1 MCDSRINHPKGVLQA
16 TDKALDALR
25 RMRAGIRA
33 DATGKKRTKHEVS
46 ALFRPKKAL
55 KLDKKPAWK
64 HKFVCLAYKDQLR
77 IPTSDVDKEELY
89 LADLG
94 EKEIEFR
101 SIDSNA
107 DKFKDT
113 LLNAFPRLQQGGGY
127 QLLKC
132 MPNSRR
138 LEVLSSVVYTSPGA
152 LKQRVGTSRTYI
164 RPIQRDLD
172 LEPCEEVVDSGVCK

>member
-1 MCDSRINHPKGVLQA
+1 M
-16 TDKALDALR
+16 
-25 RMRAGIRA
+25 RA
-33 DATGKKRTKHEVS
+33 DASSKKRTKDEVS
-46 ALFRPKKAL
+46 SLFRPKKVL

-64 HKFVCLAYKDQLR
+64 HKFVCLAYKDQSR
-77 IPTSDVDKEELY
+77 VPTSDIDKEELY

-94 EKEIEFR
+94 EKEVEFR
-101 SIDSNA
+101 TLDASA
-107 DKFKDT
+107 DEFKEI
-113 LLNAFPRLQQGGGY
+113 LLNTFPRLREGSGY

-138 LEVLSSVVYTSPGA
+138 LEVLSSVVYSSPGA

-172 LEPCEEVVDSGVCK
+172 LEPCEEEVDSGVC